1 MNKDARLSKDKIS
14 SMYSHVV
21 DIHNYEALG
30 ITYGGQK
37 TNIGD
42 ALDQIINAVMFFST
56 SAEKPAFSRLY
67 QMEYKQPEAAKILSE
82 LNGLQ
87 QRMFRI
93 HKGTEVPDDLP
104 AVSDAKHIFARA
116 YSVFNSADSYVSF
129 VQSVLQHAADDLGL
143 GLLLQV
149 DTQQGMSM

>member
-67 QMEYKQPEAAKILSE
+67 QMEYMQPEAAKILSE

-104 AVSDAKHIFARA
+104 AVSDAKHIFARLIVFLTLQILMEVLSRA
-116 YSVFNSADSYVSF
+116 FYSTLRMTWGWAFCYK
-129 VQSVLQHAADDLGL
+129 
-143 GLLLQV
+143 
-149 DTQQGMSM
+149 